1 VAKINPIKVKQDA
14 EKEEK
19 AGRFEKAIALYR
31 DLVADNPR
39 DWNTIKKIGDLY
51 SRMNRVKEA
60 SQEYAK
66 VADFYARDGFL
77 LKAIAV
83 WKQINKLDPTV
94 LEPYLNL
101 ADLYAKQGLM
111 VEAKSQYQF
120 VVDEYKRRGRIRE
133 AGDALKKMA
142 DIDPGD
148 LKIRSMLADLYIRD
162 GNPAKA
168 VGEHITIAEELSRK
182 GHMAEALQVLEKGLK
197 LDPKSTKIRVELA
210 RIHLVQKNYEKA
222 VHFLEEAA
230 RQTPADAQVQTRLG
244 EAYLGA
250 KRVDEA
256 EAIFRRI
263 LQASPDDQEARIQMG
278 RAFLVKG
285 QFDQAYEQFLPV
297 VDRLVERKDGERAAG
312 ILQQIAQR
320 NPGHVKTLVKLI
332 EIYRVLRKDSAVADT
347 YSQLVEAYIHQGL
360 MEQAA
365 SVLEILVELEPQNE
379 QHRSKLEF
387 VRSKGGGRPGAGR
400 KAPPRPGPIEED
412 FFDLGVE
419 TTPVP
424 AGAAR
429 AAAPGHTTARSK
441 AGRVSIELSGPLSE
455 DDKEFIDEHLAEG
468 RVFRKYGLVDKS
480 AEQFE
485 AVLARFPDNGE
496 ARQEL
501 RDVYKE
507 RGQNDRAAE
516 QCFALAEICRL
527 KGDVSG
533 AVAHEAD
540 AQGLLGKAAAP
551 EAPAGA
557 VPAPPAA
564 PRTVPLPAAVETGE
578 EDIPLEVEESVPL
591 EVEESGL
598 EEPVLSTEP
607 ALEDDGLALDLGVAA
622 QGPEISGGFLE
633 EEGGP
638 GREDD
643 LALGLEELA
652 LEEPV
657 PPPKPA
663 PRRPPPA
670 RPAAPAARPA
680 APAARPA
687 APPAKPAAARPPAP
701 AKPAPSRVSPRPAPA
716 PAAPPQPRRPTL
728 APKAPPV
735 APAPR
740 GIPAEISKV
749 FDEVESYISLGFV
762 DDAKDALG
770 ELQARF
776 PGHPAITAKLAELG
790 LSTEAPAASGAGALE
805 DLVPEPF
812 EPPGPAELAPDPLAE
827 LALDEPAV
835 PPSAP
840 DGGLDLGAELDGL
853 FGAQSAVDEPP
864 SAPGTPL
871 GDAGLSEIFKEF
883 KKGVDKQLDKEDY
896 DTRYNL
902 GIAYKEMGLIDEAI
916 AEFQLAAKDESRLL
930 ECASMLGLCF
940 REKGMAKLAV
950 KWFEKGLQ
958 APGRSEEEYTGI
970 RYDLACAL
978 EDAGETDK
986 ALAIYTDLYGQDAN
1000 FRDVA
1005 SKVRELRAAP
1015 R

>member
-1 VAKINPIKVKQDA
+1 VAKINPVKVKQDA

-19 AGRFEKAIALYR
+19 AGRFDKAIALYR
-31 DLVADNPR
+31 DIVADNPR

-51 SRMNRVKEA
+51 SRVNRVKEA

-94 LEPYLNL
+94 LEPYQNL

-142 DIDPGD
+142 DIDPAD
-148 LKIRSMLADLYIRD
+148 LKIRSMLAELYIRD
-162 GNPAKA
+162 GNSAKA

-197 LDPKSTKIRVELA
+197 LDPKSGKLRLELA
-210 RIHLVQKNYEKA
+210 RVHLAQKNYEKA
-222 VHFLEEAA
+222 VQFLEEAA
-230 RQTPADAQVQTRLG
+230 RQTPADAQVQTKLG

-263 LQASPDDQEARIQMG
+263 LQANPDDQEARIQMG
-278 RAFLVKG
+278 RAFLAKG

-297 VDRLVERKDGERAAG
+297 VDRMTERKDGERAAG

-320 NPGHVKTLVKLI
+320 NPGHVKTLVKLV
-332 EIYRVLRKDSAVADT
+332 EIYRVLRKESAVADT
-347 YSQLVEAYIHQGL
+347 YSQLVEAYIHQGQ

-365 SVLEILVELEPQNE
+365 SVLEILVELEPQNN

-387 VRSKGGGRPGAGR
+387 VRSKGGGRPGAGPS
-400 KAPPRPGPIEED
+400 APRPGEVEED
-412 FFDLGVE
+412 FFNLGVDA
-419 TTPVP
+419 TPVP
-424 AGAAR
+424 AGVPR
-429 AAAPGHTTARSK
+429 PTAPGHTTARSK

-485 AVLARFPDNGE
+485 AVLARFPDNAE

-501 RDVYKE
+501 RDVHKE
-507 RGQNDRAAE
+507 KGQNDRAAE

-527 KGDVSG
+527 KGDTSG

-551 EAPAGA
+551 EAPAA
-557 VPAPPAA
+557 AAPAPPPPAA
-564 PRTVPLPAAVETGE
+564 RAPVAVPAAVETGE
-578 EDIPLEVEESVPL
+578 EEIPLEVEESVPL
-591 EVEESGL
+591 EMEESGL
-598 EEPVLSTEP
+598 GEP
-607 ALEDDGLALDLGVAA
+607 APEPESPLGDEGLALDLGEAA

-633 EEGGP
+633 EEGRAG
-638 GREDD
+638 GEDD

-652 LEEPV
+652 LEEPTPP
-657 PPPKPA
+657 PPPKAPA
-663 PRRPPPA
+663 KRPPPA
-670 RPAAPAARPA
+670 RPAAPPAKPVAARPA
-680 APAARPA
+680 APAK
-687 APPAKPAAARPPAP
+687 PP
-701 AKPAPSRVSPRPAPA
+701 PSRVSPRPTPTRP
-716 PAAPPQPRRPTL
+716 PAAPPPLRKPPT
-728 APKAPPV
+728 APKAPPA
-735 APAPR
+735 APPPR
-740 GIPAEISKV
+740 GLPAEIRKV

-762 DDAKDALG
+762 DDAKDALA

-776 PGHPAITAKLAELG
+776 PGHPAIAEKVAELG
-790 LSTEAPAASGAGALE
+790 LSAEPAAAAPSGPDALE
-805 DLVPEPF
+805 DLVQEPA
-812 EPPGPAELAPDPLAE
+812 EPPRLAEPALDPLAE
-827 LALDEPAV
+827 LTLEEPAA
-835 PPSAP
+835 PPGAP
-840 DGGLDLGAELDGL
+840 EGGGMDLGAELDGL
-853 FGAQSAVDEPP
+853 FGAQSAVEEPP

-916 AEFQLAAKDESRLL
+916 AEFQLAAKDENRML
-930 ECASMLGLCF
+930 ECASMLGICF
-940 REKGMAKLAV
+940 MEKGMAKLAI

-958 APGRSEEEYTGI
+958 APGRAEDEYAGL
-970 RYDLACAL
+970 RYDLATAL
-978 EDAGETDK
+978 EAAGETDK
-986 ALAIYTDLYGQDAN
+986 ALGIYTDLYGQDAN

-1005 SKVRELRAAP
+1005 TKVRELRAAL

>member
-1 VAKINPIKVKQDA
+1 VAKINPVRVKQDA

-19 AGRFEKAIALYR
+19 AGRFDKAITLYR

-51 SRMNRVKEA
+51 ARMNRVKEA

-94 LEPYLNL
+94 LDPYHNL

-142 DIDPGD
+142 DIDPAD
-148 LKIRSMLADLYIRD
+148 LKIRSMLAELYIRE

-197 LDPKSTKIRVELA
+197 LDPKSAKLRLELA

-222 VHFLEEAA
+222 VLFLEEAS
-230 RQTPADAQVQTRLG
+230 RQTPADTQIQTRLG

-263 LQASPDDQEARIQMG
+263 LQGNPDDQEARIQMG

-297 VDRLVERKDGERAAG
+297 VDRLVDRKDGERAAG
-312 ILQQIAQR
+312 VLQQIAQR
-320 NPGHVKTLVKLI
+320 NPGHIKTLVKLV
-332 EIYRVLRKDSAVADT
+332 ELYRVLRKDSAVADT
-347 YSQLVEAYIHQGL
+347 YSQLVEAYIHQGQ

-365 SVLEILVELEPQNE
+365 SVLEILVELEPQND

-387 VRSKGGGRPGAGR
+387 VRSKGGGRPSGPPSA
-400 KAPPRPGPIEED
+400 PRPGAVEED

-419 TTPVP
+419 ASP
-424 AGAAR
+424 ASAGVSRPAAS
-429 AAAPGHTTARSK
+429 GHTTARNR
-441 AGRVSIELSGPLSE
+441 GGGVSIERSGPLSE
-455 DDKEFIDEHLAEG
+455 DDKEFIDEHLQEG

-480 AEQFE
+480 VDQFE
-485 AVLARFPDNGE
+485 EIIARFSDHAE

-507 RGQNDRAAE
+507 KGQNEKAAE

-533 AVAHEAD
+533 AVSHEAE
-540 AQGLLGKAAAP
+540 AQALLGKAAP
-551 EAPAGA
+551 PQAPAA
-557 VPAPPAA
+557 SPPAVPSLAARAPVPAPTAA
-564 PRTVPLPAAVETGE
+564 ETGE
-578 EDIPLEVEESVPL
+578 VDIPLEVEESVPL

-598 EEPVLSTEP
+598 EEPGLESEP
-607 ALEDDGLALDLGVAA
+607 APIGDEDLTLDLGDAA

-633 EEGGP
+633 EESGAP
-638 GREDD
+638 D

-652 LEEPV
+652 LEEPAP

-663 PRRPPPA
+663 PKRPAPA
-670 RPAAPAARPA
+670 RPAPPSAKPFAARPA
-680 APAARPA
+680 T
-687 APPAKPAAARPPAP
+687 PAKPPTPRAA
-701 AKPAPSRVSPRPAPA
+701 PRPAPPQA
-716 PAAPPQPRRPTL
+716 LAPPPAPRKAPL
-728 APKAPPV
+728 APKAPPF
-735 APAPR
+735 PPPSR
-740 GIPAEISKV
+740 LPAEIKKV
-749 FDEVESYISLGFV
+749 FDEVDSYISLGFV
-762 DDAKDALG
+762 DDAKDALA
-770 ELQARF
+770 ELQVRF
-776 PGHPAITAKLAELG
+776 PGHSAIAEKLAELG
-790 LSTEAPAASGAGALE
+790 LSADAAASAAPRGAAALE
-805 DLVPEPF
+805 DLVQESAEEP
-812 EPPGPAELAPDPLAE
+812 ALDPLAE
-827 LALDEPAV
+827 LTLEAPAI
-835 PPSAP
+835 PAAAAT
-840 DGGLDLGAELDGL
+840 GGLDLGAELDGL
-853 FGAQSAVDEPP
+853 FGAQSAVEEEPP
-864 SAPGTPL
+864 STGTPL

-916 AEFQLAAKDESRLL
+916 AEFQLAAKDENRLL
-930 ECASMLGLCF
+930 ECASMLGICF
-940 REKGMAKLAV
+940 MEKGMAKLAV
-950 KWFEKGLQ
+950 KWFEKGLL
-958 APGRSEEEYTGI
+958 APGRAEDEYAGL
-970 RYDLACAL
+970 RYDLATAL
-978 EDAGETDK
+978 EAAGETDK
-986 ALAIYTDLYGQDAN
+986 ALGIYTDLYGQDAN

-1005 SKVRELRAAP
+1005 TKVRELRAAL